1 MIALRSDTDHM
12 RCNAHSLLPVAQ
24 IGEMELEVGRVF
36 AHVRRLLDRRA
47 AGGDA
52 RFVPGIGLR
61 RILAGK
67 ADGAALGMRRDFA
80 PF

>member
-24 IGEMELEVGRVF
+24 IGELELSRPAFARARRVF
-36 AHVRRLLDRRA
+36 DRCA
-47 AGGDA
+47 AGRDA
-52 RFVPGIGLR
+52 HLVPGIGLR

>member
-1 MIALRSDTDHM
+1 MQGAELVAVR
-12 RCNAHSLLPVAQ
+12 VAQ
-24 IGEMELEVGRVF
+24 IGEIELRAAAF
-36 AHVRRLLDRRA
+36 AHARRIFDRRA
-47 AGGDA
+47 AGRDA
-52 RFVPGIGLR
+52 RLVPGIGLR

>member
-12 RCNAHSLLPVAQ
+12 RCNAHSLLPIAQ
-24 IGEMELEVGRVF
+24 IGEMELSRTAF
-36 AHVRRLLDRRA
+36 AHARRLLDRRA

>member
-47 AGGDA
+47 AGRDA
-52 RFVPGIGLR
+52 RLVPGIGLR
-61 RILAGK
+61 WILAGK

>member
-1 MIALRSDTDHM
+1 
-12 RCNAHSLLPVAQ
+12 LLPVAQ

-36 AHVRRLLDRRA
+36 AHAQRVFDHRA
-47 AGGDA
+47 AGGGA
-52 RFVPGIGLR
+52 RLVPGIGLR
-61 RILAGK
+61 RIRAGK

>member
-24 IGEMELEVGRVF
+24 IGEMELAVGGVF
-36 AHVRRLLDRRA
+36 AHARRVFDHRA
-47 AGGDA
+47 AGGNA
-52 RFVPGIGLR
+52 RLVPGIGLR
-61 RILAGK
+61 WILAGK